1 MYQIKLNLF
10 RKAGRSCFFFTLS
23 SKLSTST
30 VTESHVSNEISIII
44 ASTTVISAS
53 IHFKFVKSNR
63 ISSNLLTLV
72 TIDTNWKLSKVMHSY
87 VEFIFLGSFKLYKV
101 NLDTSIYTIYL
112 YQFFVFYSSSNF
124 KIEFHFRIAINL
136 FFLYN

>member
-1 MYQIKLNLF
+1 M
-10 RKAGRSCFFFTLS
+10 
-23 SKLSTST
+23 
-30 VTESHVSNEISIII
+30 TESQVSSEISIII

-63 ISSNLLTLV
+63 ISSNPLTLV
-72 TIDTNWKLSKVMHSY
+72 IIDTNWKLSKVIHSY

-101 NLDTSIYTIYL
+101 NSATSNYTIYL
-112 YQFFVFYSSSNF
+112 YQFFELYSSPIF
-124 KIEFHFRIAINL
+124 KIEFHFRIDINL